1 MLRLRL
7 TIIGAIAGVV
17 CVGIVILLLNCV
29 FYQRTCPQTGSIRE
43 ALEDVLAAVGGF
55 TFGRASKP

>member
-55 TFGRASKP
+55 AFGRASKP